1 MNLQAQFEVDET
13 AMPNVEHFVMDEM
26 MMRSDSESIDIIGV
40 ATKIQRVESLS
51 LASPS

>member
-26 MMRSDSESIDIIGV
+26 MDTAPSTIR
-40 ATKIQRVESLS
+40 
-51 LASPS
+51 LACLQF